1 MKIDLR
7 ITVDID
13 PKEWAER
20 EGVTLAEVPDDVRSF
35 FLHVLMMTHAMSDVN
50 GRAWVRES
58 TRRPVAP
65 DPFGQPPRRFSNP
78 TCMVPDCGCSG
89 EAHA

>member
-13 PKEWAER
+13 PKEWMDR
-20 EGVTLAEVPDDVRSF
+20 EGVERAEVPDDVRSF
-35 FLHVLMMTHAMSDVN
+35 FLHVISMTNAMSDVN

-58 TRRPVAP
+58 GR
-65 DPFGQPPRRFSNP
+65 
-78 TCMVPDCGCSG
+78 
-89 EAHA
+89 